1 MYICTTVKKNPGSL
15 TPQRFM
21 LIRGL
26 TNVNETCEAPTRNPE
41 MQTCKSLKPILDG
54 QSLANQG
61 ALYYPHLPVP
71 YIIPTY
77 TYIYIYIHDIWNQGS
92 IVTWYIGLPGSLV
105 PNRLGTGRWGLPSQT
120 MHYSGEIA
128 QNDHTFVS
136 IYHLIPILIL

>member
-1 MYICTTVKKNPGSL
+1 MYIYTTVKKNPGSL

-71 YIIPTY
+71 YVYIIIFGTRGQSLPDILACLGGWFQIDWELEDEGYLPKQCIILGKSLKMT
-77 TYIYIYIHDIWNQGS
+77 IHLYPFI
-92 IVTWYIGLPGSLV
+92 I
-105 PNRLGTGRWGLPSQT
+105 
-120 MHYSGEIA
+120 
-128 QNDHTFVS
+128 
-136 IYHLIPILIL
+136 